1 MKILVIGGKGEL
13 GSQIINACQRANYQ
27 ATASSRNPENDET
40 KFDWADETIFGNLN
54 SFEVIIN
61 ASPVPNRPLYFRF
74 IQDFLQKKSRFI
86 ETTAT
91 SAFVSEIIQF
101 QKENSGKTFQGLY
114 VHGAG
119 LFPGLSNV
127 LFSYAL
133 SKNKN
138 AKTLY
143 FNIKYSIFSKAGKD
157 MCQLMAESI
166 VTNSTFYKNENWAFD
181 KAIGE
186 TKEFKNATIRF
197 ENKNEKPEKWLGF
210 LADLPDTKYFVEMAP
225 QFNFI
230 GSYFSPVSG
239 FLFPFLKL
247 FNFAPSGSFFVNIY
261 AKCFFFMRGFLFK
274 NRTSQMQLTVIL
286 EDEKYFQIALK
297 DAINAAGVCVAA
309 CLAFTQTQKGIKRM
323 DEIVDAESYF
333 EKIKALEPEGFMLN
347 L

>member
-1 MKILVIGGKGEL
+1 MRILVLGGKGEL
-13 GSQIINACQRANYQ
+13 GQQIVNACEKANYQ
-27 ATASSRNPENDET
+27 TNVSSRNPKNDEM
-40 KFDWADETIFGNLN
+40 KFDWTDET
-54 SFEVIIN
+54 SFENLDSFEIIIN
-61 ASPVPNRPLYFRF
+61 ASPVPNRALYFKF
-74 IQDFLQKKSRFI
+74 ILAFLQKDSRFI

-91 SAFVSEIIQF
+91 SAFVGEIIKF

-114 VHGAG
+114 VHAAG

-133 SKNKN
+133 SKNKD
-138 AKTLY
+138 AKRLH
-143 FNIKYSIFSKAGKD
+143 FNVKYSIFSKAGKD

-166 VTNSTFYKNENWAFD
+166 VTNSTFYKNGNWAFD
-181 KAIGE
+181 KPIGH
-186 TKEFKNATIRF
+186 TKEFKNPTIRF

-225 QFNFI
+225 KLNFI
-230 GSYFSPVSG
+230 ASYFSPVKG

-247 FNFAPSGSFFVNIY
+247 FNFAPSGSFFVKIY

-274 NRTSQMQLTVIL
+274 TRTSQMQLSLIL
-286 EDEKYFQIALK
+286 DDEKYFQIALK

-309 CLAFTQTQKGIKRM
+309 SLEFTQNQKGLKRM

-333 EKIKALEPEGFMLN
+333 KKIKALDSEGFMLN
-347 L
+347 F